1 MIAFSLTTFKTGSWG
16 IKTVIVYRTMK
27 ILILGG
33 TKFVGRHITNAALAQ
48 GHTVTLFNRGR
59 TNAELFPDVEKLYGD
74 RDGGLDVL
82 RGRKW
87 DAVID
92 VNGYLPRVV
101 RTSAELLVNAVE
113 RYVFIS
119 TISVFAEAPK
129 PGQKE
134 EGKLETLAD
143 PNVETITGETYGGLK
158 VLCEQAVE
166 QIYPGRAL
174 ILRPGY
180 VVGPYDHTDRWTSW
194 IRRVARDGEMLAPGK
209 PSDPTQFIDGR
220 DLAEF
225 TVGMVERK
233 GTGVY
238 NVTGPAPPLTWGEVF
253 ETAKQVSHSD
263 TKFTWVSLEFLE
275 QQGIQLDELPMILP
289 PDMHTLMMFD
299 CSKAIAA
306 GLRYRPLAETVG
318 DTLAWDAAENTP
330 RLGLPPEREA
340 KLLHTWHAQNS
351 TK

>member
-1 MIAFSLTTFKTGSWG
+1 
-16 IKTVIVYRTMK
+16 MK

-48 GHTVTLFNRGR
+48 GHTVTLFHRGR
-59 TNAELFPDVEKLYGD
+59 TNAELFPHVEKLYGD
-74 RDGGLDVL
+74 RDGGWDVL

-101 RTSAELLVNAVE
+101 RASAELLVNAVE

-119 TISVFAEAPK
+119 TISVFAKAPK

-134 EGKLETLAD
+134 EGKLETL
-143 PNVETITGETYGGLK
+143 
-158 VLCEQAVE
+158 
-166 QIYPGRAL
+166 
-174 ILRPGY
+174 
-180 VVGPYDHTDRWTSW
+180 
-194 IRRVARDGEMLAPGK
+194 
-209 PSDPTQFIDGR
+209 
-220 DLAEF
+220 
-225 TVGMVERK
+225 
-233 GTGVY
+233 
-238 NVTGPAPPLTWGEVF
+238 
-253 ETAKQVSHSD
+253 
-263 TKFTWVSLEFLE
+263 
-275 QQGIQLDELPMILP
+275 
-289 PDMHTLMMFD
+289 DMHTLMMFD

-306 GLRYRPLAETVG
+306 GLRYRPLAEMVR

-330 RLGLPPEREA
+330 HLGLPPEREA